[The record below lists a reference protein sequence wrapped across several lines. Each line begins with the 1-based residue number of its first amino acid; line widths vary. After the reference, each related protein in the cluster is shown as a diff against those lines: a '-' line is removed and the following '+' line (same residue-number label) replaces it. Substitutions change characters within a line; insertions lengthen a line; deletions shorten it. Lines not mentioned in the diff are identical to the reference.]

1 MSWHVCHQKVST
13 STTTTTKKL
22 NLRNGNCVHQA
33 SPKVHSQTPKNKWMC
48 YDHFMCR
55 EPVFGASHPLQR
67 MEAPRDPGIPV
78 HCSRHCL
85 CKGVL
90 DGKIN
95 DFHNLREL
103 NVYALKKEDVQ
114 VKNNCYLRWHIIKI
128 SCIKTLLSLCSSSLH
143 TLSLNFRFSLFVSY
157 VFGCKQRLFSNC
169 SVHSLKEMECIEI

>member
-1 MSWHVCHQKVST
+1 M
-13 STTTTTKKL
+13 STTTTSKKL

-33 SPKVHSQTPKNKWMC
+33 SPKVHSQTPKNKWMR

-143 TLSLNFRFSLFVSY
+143 TLFLNFRFSLFVSY
-157 VFGCKQRLFSNC
+157 VFGCEQRLFSNC
-169 SVHSLKEMECIEI
+169 LVHSLKEMECIEI